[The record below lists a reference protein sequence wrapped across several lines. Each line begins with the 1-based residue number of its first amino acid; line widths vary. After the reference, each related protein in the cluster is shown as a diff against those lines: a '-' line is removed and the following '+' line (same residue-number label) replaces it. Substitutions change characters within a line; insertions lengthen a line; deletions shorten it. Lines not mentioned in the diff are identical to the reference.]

1 MPIERGSKLYL
12 YGRER
17 KGKIG
22 EDVRE
27 RVKKRD
33 RKRSRETERQYEM
46 ARERER

>member
-17 KGKIG
+17 KEEIG

-27 RVKKRD
+27 RE
-33 RKRSRETERQYEM
+33 SETE
-46 ARERER
+46 REREREAQTQRDGMI